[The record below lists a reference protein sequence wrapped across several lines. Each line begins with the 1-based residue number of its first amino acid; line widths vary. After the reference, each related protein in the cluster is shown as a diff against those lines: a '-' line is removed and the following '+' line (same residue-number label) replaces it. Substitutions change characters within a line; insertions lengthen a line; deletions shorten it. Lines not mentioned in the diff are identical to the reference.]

1 MTQYYIFKY
10 TAIAD
15 HVPDNLYAFACSFGT
30 EELIWG
36 YNDLEEA
43 MLTLSAHEST
53 CEPDGD
59 KYKVTCYALETME
72 V

>member
-1 MTQYYIFKY
+1 MTQYYIFKH

-15 HVPDNLYAFACSFGT
+15 CVPDNLYAFACSSGT
-30 EELIWG
+30 EELVWI

-43 MLTLSAHEST
+43 MIALSAHEST
-53 CEPDGD
+53 CVSAGD